1 MKCPEWLGA
10 LPVHW
15 PGPKAA
21 RSQALWRFVV
31 GKRPGGQDVGGLRW
45 EPWGASPAYAPSAKG
60 VPKMDFLE

>member
-21 RSQALWRFVV
+21 RSQVIYITLCGDSW
-31 GKRPGGQDVGGLRW
+31 W
-45 EPWGASPAYAPSAKG
+45 ER
-60 VPKMDFLE
+60 DLEVRK